1 MLTYWTV
8 DLTDDGRI
16 TFKTDVSG
24 HDAALLQALD
34 APVPAFVPATTA
46 VR

>member
-16 TFKTDVSG
+16 TFKTDVYG

-46 VR
+46 AQ